1 MCRAA
6 AIHNAAANSA
16 IYAASAHAHNANAYG
31 EQYNELMDKYHELE
45 KVCCVW
51 CVVCGGSASLSP
63 CAWVRIR

>member
-51 CVVCGGSASLSP
+51 CVVGAR
-63 CAWVRIR
+63 V